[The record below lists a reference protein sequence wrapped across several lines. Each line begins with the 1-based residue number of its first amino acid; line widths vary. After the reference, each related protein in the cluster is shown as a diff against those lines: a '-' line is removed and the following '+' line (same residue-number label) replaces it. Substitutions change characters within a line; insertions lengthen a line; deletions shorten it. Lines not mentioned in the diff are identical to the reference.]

1 VRIKEIAQVADPVTQ
16 TFPVRFEMR
25 SPSGVTILPGMTAT
39 VTVNYRRPKGNR
51 ILVPIS
57 AVCKLETE
65 EQAVW
70 VLGADGIVR
79 ARRVAMGA
87 ARGGDVEILQG
98 LSAGDRIVVAGV
110 TFLREGMKVRDLGN
124 ALGG

>member
-1 VRIKEIAQVADPVTQ
+1 
-16 TFPVRFEMR
+16 
-25 SPSGVTILPGMTAT
+25 
-39 VTVNYRRPKGNR
+39 
-51 ILVPIS
+51 
-57 AVCKLETE
+57 
-65 EQAVW
+65 